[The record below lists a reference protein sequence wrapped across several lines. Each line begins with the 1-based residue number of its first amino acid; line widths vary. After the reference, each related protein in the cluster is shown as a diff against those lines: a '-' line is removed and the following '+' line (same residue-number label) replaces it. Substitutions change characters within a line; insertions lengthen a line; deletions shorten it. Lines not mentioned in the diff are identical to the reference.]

1 MTEKE
6 FENLKEG
13 DYVYY
18 TNVGQHIVREAVEWK
33 TEETKTIH
41 TPHEDL
47 SGIPYQLAYLTP
59 EEAKKGEKLY
69 QPLKEN

>member
-6 FENLKEG
+6 FKNLEEG

-18 TNVGQHIVREAVEWK
+18 TNVGQHIIREAVEWK
-33 TEETKTIH
+33 SEGSKTIH
-41 TPHEDL
+41 TQREDL
-47 SGIPYQLAYLTP
+47 PGIPYQVAYLTP